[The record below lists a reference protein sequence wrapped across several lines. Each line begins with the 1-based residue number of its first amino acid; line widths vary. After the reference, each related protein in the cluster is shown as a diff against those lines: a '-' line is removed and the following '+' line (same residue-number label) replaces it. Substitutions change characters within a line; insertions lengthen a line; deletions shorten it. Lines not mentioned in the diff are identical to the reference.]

1 MKKIFLTLRQERF
14 ILDLSMTDTNKNN
27 DWKDR
32 EVGALWKQQGRN
44 QSYLSGHVVVDELGT
59 EKKMRVVV
67 FSNRQK
73 KSGENTPDFR
83 IYLSK
88 DRNEEVTATAATSSE
103 EVEENEET
111 L

>member
-1 MKKIFLTLRQERF
+1 M
-14 ILDLSMTDTNKNN
+14 SDTNKNN

-44 QSYLSGHVVVDELGT
+44 QSYLSGHVTVDELGT

-73 KSGENTPDFR
+73 KAGENTPDFR
-83 IYLSK
+83 VYLSR
-88 DRNEEVTATAATSSE
+88 DRNEETATTAVASSE
-103 EVEENEET
+103 EAEETAENEET

>member
-1 MKKIFLTLRQERF
+1 MSE
-14 ILDLSMTDTNKNN
+14 TNKNNN

-32 EVGALWKQQGRN
+32 EVGALWKKQGRN
-44 QSYLSGHVVVDELGT
+44 QSYLSGHVIVDELGV

-73 KSGENTPDFR
+73 KAGENTPDFR
-83 IYLSK
+83 IYISK
-88 DRNEEVTATAATSSE
+88 DRNENSETATAAPAAVAST
-103 EVEENEET
+103 EENEET

>member
-1 MKKIFLTLRQERF
+1 MNE
-14 ILDLSMTDTNKNN
+14 TNS

-32 EVGALWKQQGRN
+32 EVGALWKKQGRN
-44 QSYLSGHVVVDELGT
+44 QSYLSGHVVVDELGM

-73 KSGENTPDFR
+73 KAGENTPDFR
-83 IYLSK
+83 IYVSK
-88 DRNEEVTATAATSSE
+88 DRNENPEAAVAVTGAEAAVAEPVSVS
-103 EVEENEET
+103 VEENEET

>member
-1 MKKIFLTLRQERF
+1 
-14 ILDLSMTDTNKNN
+14 MTDTNKNN

-44 QSYLSGHVVVDELGT
+44 QSYLSGHVTVDELGI
-59 EKKMRVVV
+59 EKKIRVVV

-73 KSGENTPDFR
+73 KAGENTPDFR
-83 IYLSK
+83 VYLSK
-88 DRNEEVTATAATSSE
+88 DRNEEAAATAAASTE
-103 EVEENEET
+103 EAGENEET